1 MGLFKKARKFVK
13 KIIPKEIRPFIPYI
27 AAAFGPAGLAG
38 TKFATLNPAFQKAIL
53 AGGTKFATD
62 DEADL
67 KDIGVTAAL
76 AAAPTALDQFAGPT
90 GPDPQGIMGTLR
102 KGSRA
107 LAQKAKDSPY
117 LTMGAQASTDA
128 AIKQAELDKDALE
141 KYNADLLSQGIKDKG
156 ARRSAIFD
164 IFINAG
170 HDSDDVNIMLDK
182 YGYADGGRIGF
193 KSGDYVGSSNNE
205 TMKDEYD
212 SYIKEIE
219 IDGDKPMSFSSFK
232 KMLSEDYADGGRTG
246 YRYGKSVKKKKTSI
260 NKKAPPSAGIMSVTE
275 VDAEIDKDEDKDQ
288 MSMKEFVEMMK
299 GGDEDEG
306 MSLGDSL
313 DYAKQGLGMLQ
324 GDVAP
329 VPIMRFADGGFG
341 GITEAVKNIEEKPKE
356 FLVDKLKVTVQPG
369 QSEMRAI
376 IEAMYNDMD
385 GLMPEDRKR
394 EFYELYAPQMYR
406 NGEMEKPE
414 FEFIQTEILDK
425 EKPEMKDGGSVTF
438 EEFLDMRQKEDKQR
452 SKDMLFKDYEE
463 YKRREK
469 IKEEKTMAK
478 DGGIMNLGGKEMDM
492 RGGGFI
498 PIGKKERADDVPAR
512 LSKNEFVMTAD
523 AVRAAGGGSVNKGA
537 KRMYSLMNN
546 LEARV

>member
-117 LTMGAQASTDA
+117 LTMGAQAGTDA

-232 KMLSEDYADGGRTG
+232 KMLSEDYADGGRAG

-275 VDAEIDKDEDKDQ
+275 VDAKIDKDDDKDQ
-288 MSMKEFVEMMK
+288 ISMKEFVEMMK

-341 GITEAVKNIEEKPKE
+341 GITEAVESVREKAVGRDDYNFMDLIDEEGEEKYYQE
-356 FLVDKLKVTVQPG
+356 REDK
-369 QSEMRAI
+369 I
-376 IEAMYNDMD
+376 NDLLEQ
-385 GLMPEDRKR
+385 G
-394 EFYELYAPQMYR
+394 Y
-406 NGEMEKPE
+406 
-414 FEFIQTEILDK
+414 
-425 EKPEMKDGGSVTF
+425 SF
-438 EEFLDMRQKEDKQR
+438 EEVREMLNMRVPGMKEGGRTK
-452 SKDMLFKDYEE
+452 KKKKKYK
-463 YKRREK
+463 YKR
-469 IKEEKTMAK
+469 
-478 DGGIMNLGGKEMDM
+478 DGMEFDKPLGPDGTFNTGNPPKRYEVAEGGMMSVLPKNKEMDY
-492 RGGGFI
+492 RQGGMI
-498 PIGKKERADDVPAR
+498 PMGSKERADDVPAR

-523 AVRAAGGGSVNKGA
+523 AVRAAGGGSINKGA
-537 KRMYSLMNN
+537 KRMYNLMNN

>member
-67 KDIGVTAAL
+67 KDVGITAAL
-76 AAAPTALDQFAGPT
+76 AAAPDALGQFSKSGQAAKLSMGDPGFFTQQAKLGAAKLAG
-90 GPDPQGIMGTLR
+90 
-102 KGSRA
+102 
-107 LAQKAKDSPY
+107 KAADSPF
-117 LTMGAQASTDA
+117 LTMGAQGSVDA
-128 AIKQAELDKDALE
+128 GIKQAELDKDALE

-182 YGYADGGRIGF
+182 YGYADGGR
-193 KSGDYVGSSNNE
+193 
-205 TMKDEYD
+205 
-212 SYIKEIE
+212 
-219 IDGDKPMSFSSFK
+219 
-232 KMLSEDYADGGRTG
+232 AG

-275 VDAEIDKDEDKDQ
+275 VDAKIDKDDDKDQ
-288 MSMKEFVEMMK
+288 ISMKEFVEMMK

-341 GITEAVKNIEEKPKE
+341 GITEAVTNIEEKPKE

>member
-117 LTMGAQASTDA
+117 LTMGAQAGTDA

-182 YGYADGGRIGF
+182 YGYADGGR
-193 KSGDYVGSSNNE
+193 
-205 TMKDEYD
+205 
-212 SYIKEIE
+212 
-219 IDGDKPMSFSSFK
+219 
-232 KMLSEDYADGGRTG
+232 AG

-275 VDAEIDKDEDKDQ
+275 VDAKIDKDDDKDQ
-288 MSMKEFVEMMK
+288 ISMKEFVEMMK

-341 GITEAVKNIEEKPKE
+341 GITEAVTNIEEKPKE

>member
-117 LTMGAQASTDA
+117 LTMGAQAGTDA

-182 YGYADGGRIGF
+182 YGYADGGR
-193 KSGDYVGSSNNE
+193 
-205 TMKDEYD
+205 
-212 SYIKEIE
+212 
-219 IDGDKPMSFSSFK
+219 
-232 KMLSEDYADGGRTG
+232 AG

-260 NKKAPPSAGIMSVTE
+260 NKKAPPLAGIMSVTE
-275 VDAEIDKDEDKDQ
+275 VDAEIDKDDDK
-288 MSMKEFVEMMK
+288 KELSIEEIVEMMK
-299 GGDEDEG
+299 GGEDEG

-341 GITEAVKNIEEKPKE
+341 GITEAVTNIEEKPKE

-394 EFYELYAPQMYR
+394 LKR
-406 NGEMEKPE
+406 
-414 FEFIQTEILDK
+414 
-425 EKPEMKDGGSVTF
+425 VTKWH
-438 EEFLDMRQKEDKQR
+438 R
-452 SKDMLFKDYEE
+452 
-463 YKRREK
+463 
-469 IKEEKTMAK
+469 
-478 DGGIMNLGGKEMDM
+478 
-492 RGGGFI
+492 
-498 PIGKKERADDVPAR
+498 
-512 LSKNEFVMTAD
+512 
-523 AVRAAGGGSVNKGA
+523 
-537 KRMYSLMNN
+537 
-546 LEARV
+546 